1 MFKSPTQHFTTD
13 IYPLHFLLHK
23 NEIFGISS
31 IVHASSYNDFS
42 RSSAEKEILYFLRS
56 KV

>member
-1 MFKSPTQHFTTD
+1 MFNSPTQHFTTD

-31 IVHASSYNDFS
+31 IVDASSYNDFS
-42 RSSAEKEILYFLRS
+42 RSSAEKEILYFLKS
-56 KV
+56 KI

>member
-1 MFKSPTQHFTTD
+1 MFKSPTQHFITD
-13 IYPLHFLLHK
+13 IYPLHFLLRK

-31 IVHASSYNDFS
+31 IVHASLYNDFS